1 MTERGR
7 SRRGSPAPEPHGDA
21 GLQPERTS
29 LAWSRTTFALLTASA
44 IFVRWI
50 HQHGPVTLVPL
61 IVCLLAALG
70 ITATQ
75 RARYHRA
82 VTSISTEWSSPSLLS
97 IVGLAGATV
106 LLGLLGIVVVLAG

>member
-1 MTERGR
+1 MTESGR
-7 SRRGSPAPEPHGDA
+7 SWHGSGVPEPHGDA